1 MQDRSSLTDIRNV
14 KLPKS
19 QSMAKNAQQFF
30 EEIRNPYLFKVEDIV
45 VHVEFG
51 DSSAESL
58 QTHIQN
64 LLISLQR

>member
-1 MQDRSSLTDIRNV
+1 MQDRRSLTDIRSV
-14 KLPKS
+14 KMPNN
-19 QSMAKNAQQFF
+19 QSRAKNAQHFF
-30 EEIRNPYLFKVEDIV
+30 ERIRNPYLFKVEDIV